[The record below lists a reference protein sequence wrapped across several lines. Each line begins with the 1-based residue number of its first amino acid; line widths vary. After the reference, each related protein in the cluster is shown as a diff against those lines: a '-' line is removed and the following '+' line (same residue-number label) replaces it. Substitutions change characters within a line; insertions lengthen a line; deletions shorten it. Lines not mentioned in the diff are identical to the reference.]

1 VELTAQ
7 GPFVRERLEPVPC
20 RDVAVFDVLK
30 EFAEMRYRI
39 PDLGDQRLAFLMR
52 VPQLFVEDAR
62 RNLRQST
69 LKDTD
74 WSERRRQKRLMRS
87 VVQVREQERLCE
99 QREFDHAADYVLS
112 KTVSDSQTKALLT
125 KQLKRDRLQL

>member
-1 VELTAQ
+1 
-7 GPFVRERLEPVPC
+7 VRERLERVPF

-30 EFAEMRYRI
+30 EFAEVANRI
-39 PDLGDQRLAFLMR
+39 PNLGDQRLAFLMR
-52 VPQLFVEDAR
+52 VLQLFAEGTR
-62 RNLRQST
+62 RNLRQSA

-74 WSERRRQKRLMRS
+74 WSKRRRKNRLMCS

-112 KTVSDSQTKALLT
+112 KTVNDSQAKTLLT
-125 KQLKRDRLQL
+125 KELKRDRLQL